1 MKRILTLIFIVGTAV
16 GTYAQEGRLQIS
28 QDPKIDELL
37 KIYGTTADNSDFY
50 RIQIYFGSL
59 DTAKQIQLRADG
71 DFPGWYSK
79 IDFISPSYRVRVG
92 QFKSKLD
99 AERNLIEVRKKYPS
113 AMLLQPE
120 KKQS

>member
-1 MKRILTLIFIVGTAV
+1 MKTLFYTLLLLTTSLCL
-16 GTYAQEGRLQIS
+16 AQEGRLTIE
-28 QDPKIDELL
+28 QDPKLDDLL
-37 KIYGTTADNSDFY
+37 KIYGTVGNTSEFY

-59 DTAKQIQLRADG
+59 DRAKEVQLKADG

-92 QFKSKLD
+92 QFKTKLD

-113 AMLLQPE
+113 AMLLKPE
-120 KKQS
+120 KKLQS